1 MIAFRRFSVNLA
13 WKMRDAA
20 IARSFAASLAAAVL
34 FSVGCN
40 KKPAPPAPP
49 LKAEVITV
57 VPQDVP
63 ISQEWIGTMEGD
75 VTAQIR
81 AQVSGYLMSRN
92 YAEGGVV
99 KQGDL
104 LFQIDPRPFQAAL
117 DQANGRLAQD
127 QAQYGKTE
135 LDVKRFTPLAR
146 DGAISQEEVDDA
158 VQANLM
164 AAAALKADQAA
175 VEAAALNLGFT
186 RITSPIDGVAGLAMA
201 QIGDL
206 VNPGASILTTV
217 STLDPMRVYFNV
229 SEQAYLEHRR
239 QFPTAAER
247 ARDQASLE
255 FQLLLADG
263 TVYPYPGKFFFE
275 NRQVDVNT
283 GTIEMAAL
291 FPNPQLL
298 LRPGGYA
305 RVRLKSDTIKGALVV
320 PQRAVTEL
328 QSSYEVAVVG
338 RSNVVH
344 IQPVKVGEQVGSQW
358 IIRSGLH
365 PNDRV
370 VAEGTQRAREGTV
383 IDPQPYREA
392 ALAASGWPWPTN
404 QPPGQPLPGSH

>member
-1 MIAFRRFSVNLA
+1 
-13 WKMRDAA
+13 MRNAA
-20 IARSFAASLAAAVL
+20 IARSLAAGLAAAVMC
-34 FSVGCN
+34 SAGC
-40 KKPAPPAPP
+40 KQKAAPPPPP
-49 LKAEVITV
+49 LKAEVMTV

-63 ISQEWIGTMEGD
+63 IYQELIGTMAGYD
-75 VTAQIR
+75 TAQIR

-92 YAEGGVV
+92 YLEGSVV
-99 KQGDL
+99 KRGDL
-104 LFQIDPRPFQAAL
+104 LFQIDARPFQAAL

-186 RITSPIDGVAGLAMA
+186 KITSPLDGVAGLALA

-206 VNPGASILTTV
+206 VSPGGSVLTTV
-217 STLDPMRVYFNV
+217 STLDPMRVYINI
-229 SEQAYLEHRR
+229 SEQVYLEHRR
-239 QFPTAAER
+239 QFPTAEER

-255 FQLLLADG
+255 FQLVLADG
-263 TVYPYPGKFFFE
+263 TLYPHPGKFFFE

-283 GTIEMAAL
+283 GTIELAAL

-305 RVRLKSDTIKGALVV
+305 RVRSKSYTLKGALVV

-328 QSSYEVAVVG
+328 QGSYQVAVVG
-338 RSNVVH
+338 AGNKVH
-344 IQPVKVGEQVGSQW
+344 IQSVKMGEQVGSQW
-358 IIRSGLH
+358 IIQSGLH

-370 VAEGTQRAREGTV
+370 VAEGTQKATEGMV
-383 IDPQPYREA
+383 VDPQPYQQA
-392 ALAASGWPWPTN
+392 TLASDPATPQTHQPTA
-404 QPPGQPLPGSH
+404 QPPSSSH

>member
-1 MIAFRRFSVNLA
+1 MA
-13 WKMRDAA
+13 
-20 IARSFAASLAAAVL
+20 
-34 FSVGCN
+34 GY
-40 KKPAPPAPP
+40 
-49 LKAEVITV
+49 E
-57 VPQDVP
+57 
-63 ISQEWIGTMEGD
+63 
-75 VTAQIR
+75 TAQIR
-81 AQVSGYLMSRN
+81 AQVSGYLMSRH

-127 QAQYGKTE
+127 QAQFDKTQ

-164 AAAALKADQAA
+164 AAAAIKADKAA

-186 RITSPIDGVAGLAMA
+186 KITSPIDGVAGLALA

-206 VNPGASILTTV
+206 VSPGGSVLTTV
-217 STLDPMRVYFNV
+217 STLDPMRVYFSS
-229 SEQAYLEHRR
+229 SEQTYLEHRR
-239 QFPTAAER
+239 QFPTAEER

-263 TVYPYPGKFFFE
+263 TVYPHLGKFFFE
-275 NRQVDVNT
+275 NRQVDITT
-283 GTIEMAAL
+283 GTIEVATL

-305 RVRLKSDTIKGALVV
+305 RVRFKSHTIKGALVV
-320 PQRAVTEL
+320 PQRAVIEL
-328 QSSYEVAVVG
+328 QGSYEVAVVDAG
-338 RSNVVH
+338 NKAH
-344 IQPVKVGEQVGSQW
+344 ILPVTVGEQVGSQW
-358 IIRSGLH
+358 IIRGGLH

-370 VAEGTQRAREGTV
+370 VAEGTQKAREGAM
-383 IDPQPYREA
+383 IDPQPYHGET
-392 ALAASGWPWPTN
+392 AASSEEPWQTN
-404 QPPGQPLPGSH
+404 PPPAQPLSASH

>member
-1 MIAFRRFSVNLA
+1 
-13 WKMRDAA
+13 MRNAVMT
-20 IARSFAASLAAAVL
+20 RSFTAGLAAAVL
-34 FSVGCN
+34 FLAGCA
-40 KKPAPPAPP
+40 KKPAPPPPP
-49 LKAEVITV
+49 LKAEVVTV
-57 VPQDVP
+57 LPQDVP
-63 ISQEWIGTMEGD
+63 IYQEWIGTMAGYE
-75 VTAQIR
+75 TAQIR
-81 AQVSGYLMSRN
+81 AQVSGYLMSRH

-127 QAQYGKTE
+127 QAQFDKTQ

-164 AAAALKADQAA
+164 AAAAIKADKAA

-186 RITSPIDGVAGLAMA
+186 KITSPIDGVAGLALA

-206 VNPGASILTTV
+206 VSPGGSVLTTV
-217 STLDPMRVYFNV
+217 STLDPMRVYFSS
-229 SEQAYLEHRR
+229 SEQTYLEHRR
-239 QFPTAAER
+239 QFPTAEER

-263 TVYPYPGKFFFE
+263 TVYPHLGKFFFE
-275 NRQVDVNT
+275 NRQVDITT
-283 GTIEMAAL
+283 GTIEVATL

-305 RVRLKSDTIKGALVV
+305 RVRFKSHTIKGALVV
-320 PQRAVTEL
+320 PQRAVIEL
-328 QSSYEVAVVG
+328 QGSYEVAVVDAG
-338 RSNVVH
+338 NKAH
-344 IQPVKVGEQVGSQW
+344 ILPVTVGEQVGSQW
-358 IIRSGLH
+358 IIRGGLH

-370 VAEGTQRAREGTV
+370 VAEGTQKAREGAM
-383 IDPQPYREA
+383 IDPQPYHGET
-392 ALAASGWPWPTN
+392 AASSEEPWQTN
-404 QPPGQPLPGSH
+404 PPPAQPLSASH